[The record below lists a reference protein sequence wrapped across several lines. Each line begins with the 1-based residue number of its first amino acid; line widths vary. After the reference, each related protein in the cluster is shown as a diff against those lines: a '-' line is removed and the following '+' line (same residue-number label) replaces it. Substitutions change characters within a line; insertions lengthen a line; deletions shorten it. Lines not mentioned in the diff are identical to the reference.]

1 MLRPL
6 AKSGRMPR
14 ISDALRYVACLC
26 VLTSASSGCMGL
38 PQASS
43 VTPLQPAIVAHD
55 AASNDLLYL
64 AHKDTIEVYTYPD
77 GVYEDTLKAP
87 ASIHSMC
94 SDSRGDVYL
103 AATSQHKGVS
113 TGYVYEYAH
122 GGNSPIAT
130 LDLPS
135 REIPID
141 CSSDPKTGDLAVTSY
156 NARNFAPLVEVYANA
171 GGKPKVYKTMAL
183 GANPQPAYDNEGNLF
198 VTSGG
203 NVGAMLAKGKKTLQE
218 IKLDRTI
225 GGVAHAQW
233 DGKYFALQSFQAAK
247 HQLEHVLVRVFRVQ
261 IAGSSG
267 TIVGFTS
274 FENWRLK
281 GAGQSWIQ
289 GDTLLATPQNYTLFF
304 KYPAGGNPF
313 NTLKHAHPTQA
324 VTVSLAR

>member
-1 MLRPL
+1 MR
-6 AKSGRMPR
+6 R
-14 ISDALRYVACLC
+14 ISDAPRYAACLC
-26 VLTSASSGCMGL
+26 VLASAFSGCTVL
-38 PQASS
+38 TQAGS
-43 VTPLQPAIVAHD
+43 VTPLQPAIVAHK
-55 AASNDLLYL
+55 AASKDLLYL
-64 AHKDTIEVYTYPD
+64 AHKDTIEVYTYPS
-77 GVYEDTLKAP
+77 GVYEDTVKAP

-94 SDSRGDVYL
+94 SDSEGNVFL
-103 AATSQHKGVS
+103 SAMSQHKGVS

-122 GGNSPIAT
+122 GGNSPNAT

-135 REIPID
+135 HEIPVN
-141 CSSDPKTGDLAVTSY
+141 CSSDPVTGNLAVTSY
-156 NARNFAPLVEVYANA
+156 NVRNYAPSVEIYANA
-171 GGKPKVYKTMAL
+171 RGKPKVYKTTAI
-183 GANPQPAYDNEGNLF
+183 GANPQPAYDNDGNLF

-203 NVGAMLAKGKKTLQE
+203 NVGAMLAKGRKSLQE

-233 DGKYFALQSFQAAK
+233 DGKYFALQSFQATK

-267 TIVGFTS
+267 TFEGFTS

-313 NTLKHAHPTQA
+313 NTLKHAYPTQA